1 MNRQDRGKSKAY
13 KPSSLAELRLFAPL
27 IGLWGVLL
35 GGGVVAV
42 LPSALVD
49 TALERTLLATL
60 PFPSQPLLA
69 GLVAV
74 LLGTVLFMAAVALHI
89 RARERAGGP
98 TVAELAVRRVQP
110 LNPVRDLGTQ
120 SLDDP
125 IEDMPFASPA
135 WRDAEP
141 DNGAPSFEPAGG
153 PQELDL
159 ASFGELADHG
169 AVPVEAPPV
178 APSPEPETQ
187 PLPAQAV
194 AEPAAPVLQAVP
206 SAPPAPLPGTAALAR
221 LRALPP
227 SELSLVEMVERFAG
241 ALHEHRAA
249 PPGSALGPTE
259 LAAREAALAEAL
271 KALAALSAN
280 GAAGAQALREE
291 PLRDALARLQRQ
303 RGVA

>member
-1 MNRQDRGKSKAY
+1 MKREERGKGKAQ
-13 KPSSLAELRLFAPL
+13 KPGSLAELRLFAPL

-35 GGGVVAV
+35 GGGVVSV
-42 LPSALVD
+42 LPPALVD
-49 TALERTLLATL
+49 TALEQTLLAAL
-60 PFPSQPLLA
+60 PFYSQPLLA

-74 LLGTVLFMAAVALHI
+74 LLGTVLFMAAAAIHF
-89 RARERAGGP
+89 RARERAGRP
-98 TVAELAVRRVQP
+98 MIAELAVRRVQP

-125 IEDMPFASPA
+125 IEDMPFASRA
-135 WRDAEP
+135 WRDA
-141 DNGAPSFEPAGG
+141 DLDAAPPPPAAADE

-159 ASFGELADHG
+159 AAY
-169 AVPVEAPPV
+169 V
-178 APSPEPETQ
+178 APAEAEAISDEAPEPEPT
-187 PLPAQAV
+187 PPEPV
-194 AEPAAPVLQAVP
+194 AEIRAATLHAVP
-206 SAPPAPLPGTAALAR
+206 SPPPPPLPGTAALAR
-221 LRALPP
+221 LRAVPP
-227 SELSLVEMVERFAG
+227 SELSLAEMVERFAG

-249 PPGSALGPTE
+249 PPGTALGASE

-280 GAAGAQALREE
+280 GAAGAQAIREE